1 MCHEIPPFKALS
13 MKEIRIKR
21 VHALFIRK
29 QQKIQS
35 IYFELVVL
43 SLSSLILALIL
54 APDSQ
59 HHLAFSM

>member
-1 MCHEIPPFKALS
+1 MCHDIPPFQALS

-21 VHALFIRK
+21 VSPLYAK

-35 IYFELVVL
+35 IYFELVAL

-54 APDSQ
+54 APDNQ